1 MYITFSALSRR
12 VGALQI
18 SIIII
23 IIKKE
28 TWCLKS
34 TETIRLI
41 IDWHDSGRILLYIY
55 IYIYIYIFAAKSP
68 AVLIRLQSI
77 ELTHPVYLLTYLLT
91 AFTPTG
97 V

>member
-41 IDWHDSGRILLYIY
+41 MDWHDSGRILLHIY
-55 IYIYIYIFAAKSP
+55 ICRQESCSTDQIAIDRTNS
-68 AVLIRLQSI
+68 SC
-77 ELTHPVYLLTYLLT
+77 LLTYLLT

-97 V
+97 VQ